1 MRVIKLI
8 LKIIIGLVILQMI
21 YLLLAEKL
29 PKDISLGETKEI
41 GRMGDHAQG
50 NYILYTNR
58 NTILNA
64 PFVFGS
70 RLYLYDI
77 EKDKSYL
84 IKNQKLPF
92 QDWGSEMCFVGNRI
106 LAYGGAGMGNPPSD
120 VLLLS
125 LTGKSREILQ
135 DSSVYGMMALTED
148 EVYYTVNATT
158 TSQKWHDTVT
168 KMNLE
173 TGEKKILLQRSKYAF
188 ESFYIYGNNLLAID
202 ENENKL
208 IVKNLSTGK
217 ESEDEFY
224 EGLYPVQILEKTNQ
238 TVIIIGLDE
247 KEVWKAV
254 EYNLESK
261 QGREITTLRTGRD
274 DIYYLWDN
282 STYKDGY
289 LYCNDVNDNLVRVDV
304 NTGKK
309 EIIVEASQIGG
320 DMSDCIVSYCTDYIA
335 IEAYYEH
342 IRKLLIFDYEGKL
355 VKKKYLL

>member
-1 MRVIKLI
+1 MKVTKLI
-8 LKIIIGLVILQMI
+8 LKIIIGFVILQMI
-21 YLLLAEKL
+21 YLLASEKL
-29 PKDISLGETKEI
+29 PKDISLGETREI

-50 NYILYTNR
+50 NYVLYTNR
-58 NTILNA
+58 NTILSA
-64 PFVFGS
+64 PFVFGA

-92 QDWGSEMCFVGNRI
+92 QEWDSERCVAGGQI
-106 LAYGGAGMGNPPSD
+106 LAYGGAGMGGPPPD
-120 VLLLS
+120 IRLLS
-125 LTGKSREILQ
+125 LNGKEQELQ
-135 DSSVYGMMALTED
+135 LDVSAYGVLLSKSK
-148 EVYYTVNATT
+148 VYYAERERD
-158 TSQKWHDTVT
+158 SAGKWH
-168 KMNLE
+168 MNAGRMDIK
-173 TGEKKILLQRSKYAF
+173 TGEKEILLQRGEYAF

-238 TVIIIGLDE
+238 TVIIIGLDD

-261 QGREITTLRTGRD
+261 QGREITTLRTRRD

-309 EIIVEASQIGG
+309 EIIVEASQMGG